1 MAEVWLA
8 DGDMASSVWIAPTAP
23 SAGRFTMAKPPNS
36 TLICQWMPT
45 PPRRPGRRDV
55 ASYVSTGRNAIE
67 QLKRVLNERRRFFKL
82 LDYEITQLQ
91 NSNQEKVGSL
101 TKSFLGT
108 DSSGFPAL
116 SQALSPPTMTNALNP
131 LSRSR
136 CATRALVAS
145 RVQVQ

>member
-1 MAEVWLA
+1 LK
-8 DGDMASSVWIAPTAP
+8 DGLK
-23 SAGRFTMAKPPNS
+23 GQEGFRLPN
-36 TLICQWMPT
+36 I
-45 PPRRPGRRDV
+45 
-55 ASYVSTGRNAIE
+55 
-67 QLKRVLNERRRFFKL
+67 KL
-82 LDYEITQLQ
+82 LNYSITQLQ
-91 NSNQEKVGSL
+91 NHENVGSF

-108 DSSGFPAL
+108 DSSGFPAF

>member
-1 MAEVWLA
+1 LY
-8 DGDMASSVWIAPTAP
+8 T
-23 SAGRFTMAKPPNS
+23 R
-36 TLICQWMPT
+36 
-45 PPRRPGRRDV
+45 
-55 ASYVSTGRNAIE
+55 GRNWVIGESSNRELEGEIE
-67 QLKRVLNERRRFFKL
+67 EGQEDLNYSITKL
-82 LDYEITQLQ
+82 PNYKIP
-91 NSNQEKVGSL
+91 QEKVGNF

-108 DSSGFPAL
+108 DSSGLPAF